1 MCLSGGHTAQC
12 GGGGM
17 GVNQKNIVAAGHGCA
32 TQIIILLVYA
42 VQPNQLVVIW
52 LVRPIRCLHI
62 DNMCEP
68 LESWG
73 AIVPRCCPL
82 PRRQHLCG
90 QEKVKGSEIPV
101 R

>member
-17 GVNQKNIVAAGHGCA
+17 GVNQKHIVAVGHGCA

-68 LESWG
+68 PESWG
-73 AIVPRCCPL
+73 AIVRSRDAALFPGVSTCVARKRSRDRKFL
-82 PRRQHLCG
+82 
-90 QEKVKGSEIPV
+90 
-101 R
+101 